1 MQVMEAIESRRSIR
15 NYLQKPVEA
24 EKLHKVLEA
33 GRKAPSARN
42 RQEWKLI
49 AVTAQELLARMPE
62 ACCGQKMV
70 GQAPAV
76 LVVCSTKGGLM
87 NCAGKLHGGLLH
99 RYEFYDAGGGR
110 TGFGYLLAGRF

>member
-42 RQEWKLI
+42 RLSFPI
-49 AVTAQELLARMPE
+49 VSLVPE
-62 ACCGQKMV
+62 CSNSAINSAIESASGF
-70 GQAPAV
+70 AFI
-76 LVVCSTKGGLM
+76 LVAATHFPS
-87 NCAGKLHGGLLH
+87 
-99 RYEFYDAGGGR
+99 
-110 TGFGYLLAGRF
+110 

>member
-1 MQVMEAIESRRSIR
+1 MGGDETIQVMEAIESRRSIR

-49 AVTAQELLARMPE
+49 AVTAPELLARMPE

-87 NCAGKLHGGLLH
+87 NCGQESLSLIHI
-99 RYEFYDAGGGR
+99 
-110 TGFGYLLAGRF
+110 